1 MIVLHDL
8 KGKKIELKD
17 SSLIAA
23 VPRKTNY
30 TDPTTVLIRGMGEV
44 KVRESVDDIIEKIH
58 AESVSMK

>member
-8 KGKKIELKD
+8 TGKKIELKD
-17 SSLIAA
+17 SSLIAT
-23 VPRKTNY
+23 VPRKRNY
-30 TDPTTVLIRGMGEV
+30 TDPTIVLIRGMGEV

>member
-8 KGKKIELKD
+8 TGKKIELKD

-30 TDPTTVLIRGMGEV
+30 TDPTTVLIRGMGAV
-44 KVRESVDDIIEKIH
+44 KVRESADDIIEKIQ
-58 AESVSMK
+58 AEAVAMK